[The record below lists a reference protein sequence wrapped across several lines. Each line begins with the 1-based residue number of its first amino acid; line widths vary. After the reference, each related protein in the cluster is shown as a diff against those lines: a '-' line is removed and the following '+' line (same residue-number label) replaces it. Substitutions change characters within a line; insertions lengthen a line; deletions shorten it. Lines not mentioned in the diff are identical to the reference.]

1 MLTRIRVRA
10 ALRAEARQRVFEQ
23 ACFIIEALQ
32 SIMNQP
38 SAYQLPVATL
48 LQNMEQRMQDL
59 VEEMGEI
66 CFDEQHDAYIAAA
79 IWGETG
85 EWSED

>member
-23 ACFIIEALQ
+23 ACFIMEALQ
-32 SIMNQP
+32 RIINEP

-48 LQNMEQRMQDL
+48 LANMEQWMQDL
-59 VEEMGEI
+59 MEQMGGLALEEE
-66 CFDEQHDAYIAAA
+66 HDAHIQTA
-79 IWGETG
+79 IWGSTG
-85 EWSED
+85 NWEDN